1 MSDSADSHARMTRGV
16 SDLIPWGGM
25 NSDTDR
31 DRPTL
36 TTDRD
41 RNRQRFGG
49 GLRLAAFAAVLAAVF
64 AIASVAGGAIDP
76 DGGGQS
82 HSEED
87 EMETMTETDPD
98 AVGGLAI
105 AADGYRLEL
114 DRNRFE
120 AGERDEL
127 VFRVLGPE
135 GVVTEFEREHEAP
148 LHLIVVRRD
157 LSGFQHLHP
166 EMNADGVWSTPL
178 KLPAGGV
185 YRAYADFETGERAL
199 TLGADLIARG
209 QFDPVELPAPNDVA
223 TGDGYEVEMTNDGD
237 GMLEFTVSR
246 GGEPVTDL
254 QPYLGARGHLVAIR
268 DGDLAYLHV
277 HPEESAAGDPTIGF
291 HAELPTAGRYRLFLQ
306 FRHEGAVH
314 TVAFTEEMPR

>member
-1 MSDSADSHARMTRGV
+1 MKG
-16 SDLIPWGGM
+16 
-25 NSDTDR
+25 SDTDSHGGEMTAER
-31 DRPTL
+31 EHSR
-36 TTDRD
+36 R
-41 RNRQRFGG
+41 RIGG
-49 GLRLAAFAAVLAAVF
+49 GLKLAAFALVLAAVF
-64 AIASVAGGAIDP
+64 ALATVAGGAIDP
-76 DGGGQS
+76 DGGAAIDGDGGEQS

-87 EMETMTETDPD
+87 EMATMTVNEPGTAS

-105 AADGYRLEL
+105 AADGYRLAL
-114 DRNRFE
+114 DRDRFE
-120 AGERDEL
+120 AGATGEL
-127 VFRVLGPE
+127 SFRIIGPD
-135 GVVTEFEREHEAP
+135 GVVTDFDQEHEAP

-166 EMNADGVWSTPL
+166 EMNADGTWLTPL

-185 YRAYADFETGERAL
+185 YRAYADFETGEHAL
-199 TLGADLIARG
+199 TLGADLMAGG
-209 QFDPVELPAPNDVA
+209 QFDPVELPAPSDVA
-223 TGDGYEVEMTNDGD
+223 TGDGYEVEKAGGD

-277 HPEESAAGDPTIGF
+277 HPEQTATGDPTIGF

-306 FRHEGAVH
+306 FRHEGEVH
-314 TVAFTEEMPR
+314 TVAFTEEVSQ